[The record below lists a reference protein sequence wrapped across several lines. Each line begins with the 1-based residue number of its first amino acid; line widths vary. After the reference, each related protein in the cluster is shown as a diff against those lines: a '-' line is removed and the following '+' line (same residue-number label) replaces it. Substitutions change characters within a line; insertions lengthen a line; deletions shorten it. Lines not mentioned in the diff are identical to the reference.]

1 MGLNNNLLVFNLF
14 SDIYRILTV
23 LDSLHTE
30 KTVRPTKIHFKRK
43 FIKVKCN
50 N

>member
-14 SDIYRILTV
+14 ADIYRILTV

>member
-1 MGLNNNLLVFNLF
+1 MGFNNNLLVFNLF
-14 SDIYRILTV
+14 ADIYRILTV
-23 LDSLHTE
+23 LDSPHTE
-30 KTVRPTKIHFKRK
+30 KTVRPIEIHFKRK